1 MTETAELVNLIPA
14 SLRSLTG
21 IFIFLAALAV
31 VLMFC
36 RKFLAAL
43 VVAKMRKW
51 AEAYIYF
58 TKLQGSPHWKMN
70 DDKTLAIENLLWNKY
85 KSYTRLAEVL
95 GADWQPLRDDNAD
108 RYLQRHT
115 SELEPFEEELW
126 KFIKRRKKGG
136 GSNVSA

>member
-51 AEAYIYF
+51 AEAYIHF
-58 TKLQGSPHWKMN
+58 TKSRGSPLWEMN
-70 DDKTLAIENLLWNKY
+70 DDEILAIENWLWNKY

-108 RYLQRHT
+108 RYLQRHN
-115 SELEPFEEELW
+115 SELQPFEEEFW
-126 KFIKRRKKGG
+126 KLRPKKKRRWQ
-136 GSNVSA
+136 

>member
-21 IFIFLAALAV
+21 IFIFLAVLAG

-36 RKFLAAL
+36 RRFLVAL

-51 AEAYIYF
+51 AEAYIHF
-58 TKLQGSPHWKMN
+58 TKFRGSPDWQFN
-70 DDKTLAIENLLWNKY
+70 DDDTLRIENRLWNKY

-95 GADWQPLRDDNAD
+95 GADWQPLRDDNDD
-108 RYLQRHT
+108 RYVQRHN
-115 SELEPFEEELW
+115 SELQPFEEELW
-126 KFIKRRKKGG
+126 KLRPKKKR
-136 GSNVSA
+136 